1 MDTLQDFLS
10 IRTAVITIDEPIDQ
24 SVQYIFFGLYI
35 GAFFDML
42 AFLQQSARIFYILN
56 LLLTVY
62 LLFNFLKSKSIDNFR
77 QAFTS

>member
-10 IRTAVITIDEPIDQ
+10 IRTDVITIDEPIDQ
-24 SVQYIFFGLYI
+24 SIQYIFMGLYI
-35 GAFFDML
+35 GSFFDML

-56 LLLTVY
+56 LLLVAY
-62 LLFNFLKSKSIDNFR
+62 LLFNFLKSKSIAKFR